1 MRILELSANKKSFK
15 TLTFNPEGISLIVG
29 GHPSRYSD
37 RSNGVGKTLALKLV
51 NLCLGARADKKMGE
65 VLKDWFFELKFEVA
79 GKIHHVTRSADG
91 KIIYLDDHKMNIQEY
106 RNWLNDLGVFLL
118 PNNNFPISFR
128 SLFRRFT
135 RVARNDCIDPIRLS
149 KENDF
154 QALINSLWLLGF
166 DIVLAKY
173 KYDIKKQIEAIDKQ
187 KKSWETEHPVLK
199 NIFNI
204 GSDPHAK
211 AEQLKEQIELL
222 RKHIQEM
229 HVADDYYDLV
239 QQADILTKKLRKIET
254 EISRLEFRLEKIGNL
269 MRQTPDISLEELN
282 SLYKEMKQIF
292 RPEILRHFEA
302 VEKFHKTLYEQRI
315 TRLEN
320 ERIKTLEEKQ
330 RLENEWQE
338 IKKERDSLIDRLKG
352 STSLEEYQTILGEL
366 SKLEEELK
374 VIQRYL
380 EVEQTLQKKRISLQK
395 EFTKAIEKASKYLD
409 TTKKRQEFL
418 DKKYRDLAK
427 KLYDNISAGLQI
439 KLNDGFNLILYN
451 IIVTIEG
458 QSSDG
463 INDARILCFDW
474 LIYMWGQNHSMRF
487 LWHDN
492 RLFANLERRA
502 RANWFKIVLE
512 SLKATGKQYIASLN
526 QENYE
531 AMLDYFSDE
540 EKEII
545 EDSVILRLD
554 ANKPEQ
560 KLLGIQFDL

>member
-51 NLCLGARADKKMGE
+51 NLCLGSRADKKMGE

-118 PNNNFPISFR
+118 PNKNFHTSFR

-135 RVARNDCIDPIRLS
+135 RVARDDCVDAIRLS

-166 DIVLAKY
+166 DIILAKH
-173 KYDIKKQIEAIDKQ
+173 KHDIKKQIEAIDKQ
-187 KKSWETEHPVLK
+187 KKSWETEHPILR
-199 NIFNI
+199 NILSI

-315 TRLEN
+315 ARLEN
-320 ERIKTLEEKQ
+320 ERIKALEEKQ
-330 RLENEWQE
+330 KLENEWQE

-374 VIQRYL
+374 VIERYL
-380 EVEQTLQKKRISLQK
+380 EVEQTLQKKRISFQK
-395 EFTKAIEKASKYLD
+395 EFTKVIEEASKYLD

-502 RANWFKIVLE
+502 RANWFKMVLE
-512 SLKATGKQYIASLN
+512 TLKTTGKQYIASLN

-531 AMLDYFSDE
+531 AMLDYFLDE

-545 EDSVILRLD
+545 ENSVILRLD